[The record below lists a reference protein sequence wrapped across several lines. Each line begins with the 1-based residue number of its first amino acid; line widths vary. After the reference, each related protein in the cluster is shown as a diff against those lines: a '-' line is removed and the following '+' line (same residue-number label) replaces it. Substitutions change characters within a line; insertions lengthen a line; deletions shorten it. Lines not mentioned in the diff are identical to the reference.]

1 MATDS
6 TVEFRL
12 AGPDDVAAV
21 GPLLLD
27 LGGASFPERFTGKTI
42 SDFCRWKYFGN
53 PSGNALV
60 GAAVASG
67 RIVSLVVA
75 TPKRVQVGSDLHL
88 AFELGDFITAPEYRK
103 QGMFSQL
110 IELVCAEAQQR
121 SGSFA
126 YVRPNEI
133 SFPILVS
140 RLSFVEIHNIAD
152 RRYFLPSLVIHR
164 KLGIPSD
171 LTRASGVDGIMRKLV
186 LPSSSASITV
196 MPVDRFGHE
205 SDDLWERMRGKYE
218 FSLARTSSYLNWRYV
233 DSPTRYLLWV
243 AYRSGQVAGY
253 LVGFISDSE
262 LRGHIVD
269 LFCDPKDVATA
280 AALVRTSMEA
290 MLESGVHAISTWVL
304 PGKEESACGRT
315 LTHAFPRVG
324 RPLLH
329 FVMRF
334 LDAGLDESRLPASG
348 WRLASGDFDGI

>member
-1 MATDS
+1 MVTDS

-12 AGPDDVAAV
+12 ASPDDVAGV

-27 LGGASFPERFTGKTI
+27 LGGASFPERFTGKTV
-42 SDFCRWKYFGN
+42 SDFCRWKYYGN
-53 PSGNALV
+53 PGGSALV

-67 RIVSLVVA
+67 RIVSLVAA
-75 TPKRVQVGSDLHL
+75 TPKRVQVGSNVHL
-88 AFELGDFITAPEYRK
+88 AFELGDFITAPEHRK

-110 IELVCAEAQQR
+110 IELVCAEARQR
-121 SGSFA
+121 SGSFV

-140 RLSFVEIHNIAD
+140 RLSFVEINNIAG
-152 RRYFLPSLVIHR
+152 RRYFLPSLVIRR
-164 KLGIPSD
+164 KLGIPSA
-171 LTRASGVDGIMRKLV
+171 LTQASGVDGIMRKLI
-186 LPSSSASITV
+186 LPSLSASIMV
-196 MPVDRFGHE
+196 MLVDRFGRE
-205 SDDLWERMRGKYE
+205 VDDLWERTRGAYE

-233 DSPTRYLLWV
+233 ESPTRYLLWV
-243 AYRSGQVAGY
+243 AYRNGQVAGY
-253 LVGFISDSE
+253 LVGFISHSE
-262 LRGHIVD
+262 SMGHIVD

-280 AALVRTSMEA
+280 ATLVRTGMEA

-304 PGKEESACGRT
+304 SAKDESACARI

-334 LDAGLDESRLPASG
+334 LDASLDESRLPANG
-348 WRLASGDFDGI
+348 LRLALGDFDGI

>member
-1 MATDS
+1 MLTDS

-12 AGPDDVAAV
+12 ASPDDVAAV

-27 LGGASFPERFTGKTI
+27 LGGASFPERFTGKTV
-42 SDFCRWKYFGN
+42 SDFCRWKYFAN

-67 RIVSLVVA
+67 RIVSLVAA
-75 TPKRVQVGSDLHL
+75 TPNRVQVGTDIHL
-88 AFELGDFITAPEYRK
+88 AFELGDFITAREHRK

-110 IELVCAEAQQR
+110 IELVCAEAR
-121 SGSFA
+121 RRGGSFV

-133 SFPILVS
+133 SFPILVA
-140 RLSFVEIHNIAD
+140 RLSFVEINNIAE

-164 KLGIPSD
+164 KLGIPSA
-171 LTRASGVDGIMRKLV
+171 LARALGVDGIMRKLV

-196 MPVDRFGHE
+196 VPIDRFGHE
-205 SDDLWERMRGKYE
+205 VDDHWERMRGAYE
-218 FSLARTSSYLNWRYV
+218 FSLARTSSYLNWRYA

-243 AYRSGQVAGY
+243 AYRRDQVVGY
-253 LVGFISDSE
+253 LVGFISKSE
-262 LRGHIVD
+262 SRGSIVD

-280 AALVRTSMEA
+280 ATLVRTGMET

-304 PGKEESACGRT
+304 PARDESACARI

-334 LDAGLDESRLPASG
+334 LDASLEESRLPANG
-348 WRLASGDFDGI
+348 WRLALGDFDGI